1 MKPFSFLAVLAFAVL
16 LVAGCG
22 AASAPG
28 GPQITVVDPYARA
41 AIPNGAAFMELK
53 NSGSADDALI
63 AAESDVAK
71 AVELHE
77 SKMTDD
83 GMMQM
88 KPVEKIVIPA
98 GESAVLQPGGLH
110 VMLIGLQRELK
121 KGDSFTLTLR
131 FEKSPPQTVNVT
143 VRESMGAE

>member
-1 MKPFSFLAVLAFAVL
+1 
-16 LVAGCG
+16 
-22 AASAPG
+22 
-28 GPQITVVDPYARA
+28 
-41 AIPNGAAFMELK
+41 
-53 NSGSADDALI
+53 
-63 AAESDVAK
+63 
-71 AVELHE
+71 
-77 SKMTDD
+77 
-83 GMMQM
+83 M